1 MCKALFALNSG
12 PNVVEERWP
21 GVDEVSIT
29 RSVDLEAPAED
40 VWRALTDPDLL
51 RDWLAADVDLDV
63 RPGGGG
69 TIAEPDGLVRRALVD
84 EVVPA
89 RRLSMHW
96 WPEDGS
102 GPATAVRLDLEP
114 IDGGTRLVVTET
126 LLAPVPG
133 RAAPVASAMD
143 ARWGVRFLL
152 LGCRLLVP
160 TAACCR

>member
-1 MCKALFALNSG
+1 M
-12 PNVVEERWP
+12 E
-21 GVDEVSIT
+21 EVSIT

-51 RDWLAADVDLDV
+51 ADWLDGDVDLDV

-69 TIAEPDGLVRRALVD
+69 TIVEPDGVVRRARVD

-89 RRLSMHW
+89 RRLSLRW
-96 WPEDGS
+96 WPEDGD
-102 GPATAVRLDLEP
+102 GPASTVRLDLEP
-114 IDGGTRLVVTET
+114 TDGGRTRLVVTET

-133 RAAPVASAMD
+133 RAAPVASAALD
-143 ARWGVRFLL
+143 VRWGVRFLL

-160 TAACCR
+160 AAAVCR